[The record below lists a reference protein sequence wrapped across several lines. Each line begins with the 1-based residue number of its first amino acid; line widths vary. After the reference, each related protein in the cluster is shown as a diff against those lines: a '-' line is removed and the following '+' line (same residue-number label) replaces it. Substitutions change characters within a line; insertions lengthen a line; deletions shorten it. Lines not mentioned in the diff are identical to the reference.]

1 MGGREHAV
9 QRWPAEREHAAGG
22 ALVRLF
28 ADWEIDAMP
37 LYVAYP
43 PNRYLG
49 KALRV
54 FIDWIVEL
62 MGQHAPV
69 AGKRGNG

>member
-1 MGGREHAV
+1 MLWLPDYMA
-9 QRWPAEREHAAGG
+9 REHAARGD
-22 ALVRLF
+22 LVRLF
-28 ADWEIDAMP
+28 ADWEIDPMP

-62 MGQHAPV
+62 MRQHAPV
-69 AGKRGNG
+69 QESPRRRER